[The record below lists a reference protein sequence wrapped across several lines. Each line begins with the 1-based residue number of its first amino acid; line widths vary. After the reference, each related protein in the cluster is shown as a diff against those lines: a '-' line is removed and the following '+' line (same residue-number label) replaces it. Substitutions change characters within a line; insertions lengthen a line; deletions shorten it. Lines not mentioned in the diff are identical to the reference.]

1 MKIKDVRCEIYL
13 REQLQPFVQLQ
24 PLEGRRR
31 GSLSSVDKIPLSILR
46 VVTDDGIEGF
56 AYDARYSITR
66 EISELDVSKIKQV
79 IIDRDPFDREWT
91 WQILG
96 HLHYYQGL
104 QPGRISLGALS
115 AVDIALWDIAGKAL
129 GQSIYK
135 LLGAYRDKIKIYA
148 SSHPLPIVQDYA
160 DEVASCKQQG
170 VTAYKLHVRPEI
182 AIEACRAARQ
192 AGGDDMTLMLD
203 GGTGGNRERALWI
216 GKELEKLNYY
226 WFEAPV
232 PDSDIE
238 GLIKLREKLD
248 IPICAT
254 ENIPMGMFNIPEY
267 LLRRACD
274 IVRCDTRLHGG
285 ITACKKIA
293 DMCNAFGMQCELHSW
308 ACNIANLHVECAVK
322 NCEFHEMSWPQE
334 RYGLKEYPIL
344 DNEGYIHVPQK
355 PGLGIEVDW
364 EKLGK
369 PIASY

>member
-13 REQLQPFVQLQ
+13 REQSP
-24 PLEGRRR
+24 P
-31 GSLSSVDKIPLSILR
+31 SVDKMPLSILR
-46 VVTDDGIEGF
+46 IITDDGIEGF
-56 AYDARYSITR
+56 AYDASYSITR

-79 IIDRDPFDREWT
+79 IIDRDPFDREWI
-91 WQILG
+91 WQKLW

-115 AVDIALWDIAGKAL
+115 SVDIALWDIAGKAL
-129 GQSIYK
+129 GQPIYK
-135 LLGAYRDKIKIYA
+135 LLGAYRDKIRIYA
-148 SSHPLPIVQDYA
+148 SSHPLPTVQEYV
-160 DEVASCKQQG
+160 DEVISCKQQG
-170 VTAYKLHVRPEI
+170 VTAYKIHPYWGTAEKD
-182 AIEACRAARQ
+182 IELCRAVRQ
-192 AGGDDMTLMLD
+192 AGGDDMVLMHD
-203 GGTGGNRERALWI
+203 PASRYNREEALRV

-226 WFEAPV
+226 WYEV
-232 PDSDIE
+232 PIPDHDIE
-238 GLIKLREKLD
+238 GLIKLREKLN

-254 ENIPMGMFNIPEY
+254 ETIPMGMFNVPEY

-285 ITACKKIA
+285 ITACKKIT

-308 ACNIANLHVECAVK
+308 ACNIANLHVECAAK

-334 RYGLKEYPIL
+334 RYGLKEYPVL